1 MQSTST
7 LRPVRTRFIALVTL
21 IGFYACGSSVV
32 ASAQTNVLDSDPL
45 RARKLV
51 VHDMV
56 GAYMGPT
63 FNSQGGTFSSDCD
76 CEFTGGA
83 GVGFAGGFMFEKLTR
98 SGLQWGV
105 MLGYENRSID
115 GRFREIEG
123 VVQQAPSTGQSYTV
137 PIEFLNEGS
146 LSLHFL
152 TATPYLKYTFFKAL
166 YVRGG
171 ASMSYIF
178 TNNLTHTKTLV
189 SDSVIFPN
197 GETASVSIPGAPSG
211 SVVLQDGPVP
221 DLNSLQLAL
230 NVGVGAE
237 IRLGKKLFLSPVLQ
251 YVFPFTTISSTGQGV
266 SVRAFQFLVEGRL
279 IL

>member
-1 MQSTST
+1 
-7 LRPVRTRFIALVTL
+7 
-21 IGFYACGSSVV
+21 
-32 ASAQTNVLDSDPL
+32 
-45 RARKLV
+45 
-51 VHDMV
+51 
-56 GAYMGPT
+56 
-63 FNSQGGTFSSDCD
+63 
-76 CEFTGGA
+76 
-83 GVGFAGGFMFEKLTR
+83 
-98 SGLQWGV
+98 
-105 MLGYENRSID
+105 
-115 GRFREIEG
+115 
-123 VVQQAPSTGQSYTV
+123 
-137 PIEFLNEGS
+137 
-146 LSLHFL
+146 
-152 TATPYLKYTFFKAL
+152 
-166 YVRGG
+166 
-171 ASMSYIF
+171 MSYIF